1 MLCHATAATLALDL
15 CTEDVSIGCN
25 VVVQVCVLSQQ
36 LGTSTYAFSEPR
48 TQLIRTMVSGHI
60 RRVLLFSSMM
70 KRSLHFRIQR
80 SNRRGII
87 RPIQYSYQV
96 PGIHQE
102 KSWDHGAGGFH
113 SNYSSSRRR
122 CQYTGTGGVQG
133 CILRDA
139 AAVILQVQVL
149 IVRYSPYFTHMVG
162 VFPGPI
168 FVYSSNEYSGCFSD
182 VSSCGFIP
190 VVLGVLDC

>member
-60 RRVLLFSSMM
+60 RRVLSFSSMM
-70 KRSLHFRIQR
+70 KRSLHFRIQC

-96 PGIHQE
+96 YT
-102 KSWDHGAGGFH
+102 KKNHGTTGLAGSIRTTAVH
-113 SNYSSSRRR
+113 A
-122 CQYTGTGGVQG
+122 
-133 CILRDA
+133 DA
-139 AAVILQVQVL
+139 ASILLLV
-149 IVRYSPYFTHMVG
+149 
-162 VFPGPI
+162 VFR
-168 FVYSSNEYSGCFSD
+168 VAYCEMQQQ
-182 VSSCGFIP
+182 
-190 VVLGVLDC
+190 